1 MEDYYN
7 SPIIIRRQSNNGAS
21 LVGSI
26 LSMRAATDLETAM
39 TAEASA
45 AIPSIVNVANAVGK
59 AARDAKTAA
68 LLNLVTNGDSGG
80 SGLLMAAVLGAF

>member
-7 SPIIIRRQSNNGAS
+7 SPIIIRRNSSNGAS

-68 LLNLVTNGDSGG
+68 LLNLVTSGDSGG